1 MRKNGVFFLWFNEN
15 IKGTVKGRG
24 DMDKYLKIVKQVERR
39 RIRKKPLFIIRFYGL
54 LFYRRKPLES
64 KQHYLRVKQAE
75 MLRTLSRET
84 AWIEKKVSFLWK
96 QSFSLIEHQ
105 KQLEEELQR
114 ESPVPADPRE
124 QAMQQAKKEDAFV
137 QWERGRLEMT
147 KLEEALLSIQEI
159 ARLRI
164 SQYREYLKQCEHA
177 FCSSVQTQLPQ
188 TTVQSLPDPE
198 AYWSVYRER
207 LNKVQ
212 EFLKKMEG

>member
-1 MRKNGVFFLWFNEN
+1 
-15 IKGTVKGRG
+15 
-24 DMDKYLKIVKQVERR
+24 
-39 RIRKKPLFIIRFYGL
+39 
-54 LFYRRKPLES
+54 
-64 KQHYLRVKQAE
+64 
-75 MLRTLSRET
+75 
-84 AWIEKKVSFLWK
+84 
-96 QSFSLIEHQ
+96 
-105 KQLEEELQR
+105 
-114 ESPVPADPRE
+114 
-124 QAMQQAKKEDAFV
+124 MQQAKKEDAFV

-177 FCSSVQTQLPQ
+177 FCSSAQTQLPQ

-212 EFLKKMEG
+212 GFLKKMEG

>member
-84 AWIEKKVSFLWK
+84 AWIEKK
-96 QSFSLIEHQ
+96 SFSLIEHQ

-177 FCSSVQTQLPQ
+177 FCSSAQTQLPQ
-188 TTVQSLPDPE
+188 TTVQKWRDRVCFVKRKILSLFQDLAPNYQDGIQL
-198 AYWSVYRER
+198 A
-207 LNKVQ
+207 
-212 EFLKKMEG
+212 M

>member
-1 MRKNGVFFLWFNEN
+1 MR
-15 IKGTVKGRG
+15 
-24 DMDKYLKIVKQVERR
+24 
-39 RIRKKPLFIIRFYGL
+39 
-54 LFYRRKPLES
+54 
-64 KQHYLRVKQAE
+64 
-75 MLRTLSRET
+75 
-84 AWIEKKVSFLWK
+84 
-96 QSFSLIEHQ
+96 
-105 KQLEEELQR
+105 
-114 ESPVPADPRE
+114 
-124 QAMQQAKKEDAFV
+124 QAKKEDAFV